1 MTAQA
6 SQNERELLTRLAAD
20 DKEAF
25 AEIYRQYWEPL
36 LAMAYNRLQDL
47 ATAEDIVHDVFA
59 SIWHNRH
66 HQQIQS
72 LKNYLATAVK
82 YMILKQAR
90 KAMLLRQYRQSEYT
104 PPTQE
109 FIPDTVLD
117 NKRILELLHREIE
130 SLPEKCRL
138 IFRYSREQG
147 MSIREIAGEMQITPK
162 TVENQLNKALRKL
175 RVTFKKHA
183 LFLLSIVS

>member
-1 MTAQA
+1 MIAQP
-6 SQNERELLTRLAAD
+6 SQDERELLSRLAAD

-25 AEIYRQYWEPL
+25 AAIYRQYWEVL
-36 LAMAYNRLQDL
+36 LAMAYNRLKDL

-66 HQQIQS
+66 HQEIHS

-90 KAMLLRQYRQSEYT
+90 KASLLRQYRQSEAT
-104 PPTQE
+104 PPTQD
-109 FIPDTVLD
+109 FSSDTALD

-147 MSIREIAGEMQITPK
+147 MSVREIAGHMHITPK

-175 RVTFKKHA
+175 RVTLKKHA
-183 LFLLSIVS
+183 LFLLHLLY